1 MKRIIAILMAL
12 AMLLAL
18 AGCNI
23 RKKIGEKLVEE
34 MLEQGGDAEV
44 DIDGDTM
51 TIEGEDGSTTTIGGT
66 EWPDSGLAKKI
77 PELKK
82 GTVSYVMQSEE
93 SLLLTIDSVEEDDAK
108 NYIDEVKE
116 DFTLDAYEMNYDG
129 GFSYSAKNDSSLI
142 ISVTYTDGTVMIT
155 ACQETP

>member
-44 DIDGDTM
+44 YIDGDTM

-93 SLLLTIDSVEEDDAK
+93 SCCSRSIPSRRMTPR
-108 NYIDEVKE
+108 
-116 DFTLDAYEMNYDG
+116 
-129 GFSYSAKNDSSLI
+129 
-142 ISVTYTDGTVMIT
+142 IT
-155 ACQETP
+155 STR